1 MMKSFLASIFFATTA
16 LAASRM
22 TAPEGAIVVAKS
34 GGDYDTVSAAVK
46 ALSTT
51 STSTQTI
58 FIEEGTYDEQ
68 VYIPSLAGELIIYG
82 QTDDTTSYSGNLVNI
97 THNINL
103 PMHVYVL
110 TNKMGT
116 VRNHSPN
123 SSIYNLNIINTA
135 GQVGHQA
142 LAVSAYGNGQ
152 GYYGCQFKGY
162 QDTLLA
168 QSGNQVYAHT
178 LIEGAVDFIFG
189 QHARAWFH
197 DCDIRV
203 LKGPSSG
210 YITANGRSSETD
222 ISYYVIHKS
231 NIAAASGN
239 DVPSGTY
246 YLGRPW
252 SQYARV
258 LFQKTSMSDVI
269 NSAGWSEWSTTKANT
284 DNVTFAE
291 YGNTGAGAKG
301 KRASFSEKLNEP
313 VSISTI
319 LGSDWQRWADTSYIN

>member
-1 MMKSFLASIFFATTA
+1 MVKSLLVSGLFAATS

-22 TAPEGAIVVAKS
+22 TAPAGAIVVAKS
-34 GGDYDTVSAAVK
+34 EGDYDTLGAAVN
-46 ALSTT
+46 ALNTT
-51 STSTQTI
+51 ETATQTI

-68 VYIPSLAGELIIYG
+68 VYIPSLAGKLIIYG
-82 QTDDTTSYSGNLVNI
+82 QTEDDTTYTGNLVNI
-97 THNINL
+97 THNIKLADVANDDE
-103 PMHVYVL
+103 
-110 TNKMGT
+110 TAT
-116 VRNHSPN
+116 IRNHSPN
-123 SSIYNLNIINTA
+123 SSIYNLNIINSC
-135 GQVGHQA
+135 GQVCHQA

-152 GYYGCQFKGY
+152 GYYGCQFTGY

-222 ISYYVIHKS
+222 SSYYVIHKS
-231 NIAAASGN
+231 SVAAADGN

-258 LFQKTSMSDVI
+258 LFQKTSMTDVI
-269 NSAGWSEWSTTKANT
+269 NSAGWSEWSTTQANT
-284 DNVTFAE
+284 ENVTFAE

-301 KRASFSEKLNEP
+301 TRASFSEKLSEP

-319 LGSDWQRWADTSYIN
+319 LGSDWTQWVDTSYIN

>member
-1 MMKSFLASIFFATTA
+1 MVKSLLVSSLFAASA

-22 TAPEGAIVVAKS
+22 TAPAGAIVVAKS
-34 GGDYDTVSAAVK
+34 GGDYATLGAAVN

-51 STSTQTI
+51 ETATQTI

-68 VYIPSLAGELIIYG
+68 VYIPSLTGKLIIYG
-82 QTDDTTSYSGNLVNI
+82 QTEDDTTYTGNLVNI
-97 THNINL
+97 THNIRLADVANDDE
-103 PMHVYVL
+103 
-110 TNKMGT
+110 TAT
-116 VRNHSPN
+116 IRNHSPN
-123 SSIYNLNIINTA
+123 SSIYNLNIINSC
-135 GQVGHQA
+135 GQVCHQA

-152 GYYGCQFKGY
+152 GYYGCQFTGY

-168 QSGNQVYAHT
+168 QSGNQIYAHT

-222 ISYYVIHKS
+222 SSYYVIHKS
-231 NIAAASGN
+231 SVAAADGN

-258 LFQKTSMSDVI
+258 LFQETSMTDVV
-269 NSAGWSEWSTTKANT
+269 NPAGWSEWSTTEANT
-284 DNVTFAE
+284 ENVTFAE

-301 KRASFSEKLNEP
+301 TRASFAEKFSEP

-319 LGSDWQRWADTSYIN
+319 LGSDWTQWVDTSYIN

>member
-1 MMKSFLASIFFATTA
+1 MVKSLLVSGLFAATA

-22 TAPEGAIVVAKS
+22 TAPAGAIVVAKS
-34 GGDYDTVSAAVK
+34 GGDYDTLSAAVN

-51 STSTQTI
+51 ETATQTI

-68 VYIPSLAGELIIYG
+68 VYIPSLAGKLIIYG
-82 QTDDTTSYSGNLVNI
+82 QTEDDTTYTGNLVNI
-97 THNINL
+97 THNIKLADVANDDE
-103 PMHVYVL
+103 
-110 TNKMGT
+110 TAT

-123 SSIYNLNIINTA
+123 SSIYNLNIINTC
-135 GQVGHQA
+135 GQVCHQA

-152 GYYGCQFKGY
+152 GYYGCQFTGY

-168 QSGNQVYAHT
+168 QSGNQVYAHN

-189 QHARAWFH
+189 QHARAWFQ

-222 ISYYVIHKS
+222 TSYYVIHKS
-231 NIAAASGN
+231 SVAAADGN

-258 LFQKTSMSDVI
+258 LFQETSMTDVI
-269 NSAGWSEWSTTKANT
+269 NSAGWSVWSTTQANT
-284 DNVTFAE
+284 ENVTFAE
-291 YGNTGAGAKG
+291 YGNTGAGAEG
-301 KRASFSEKLNEP
+301 TRASFSEKLSEP
-313 VSISTI
+313 VAISTI
-319 LGSDWQRWADTSYIN
+319 LGSDWAQWVDTSYIN

>member
-97 THNINL
+97 THNIKLADVANDDE
-103 PMHVYVL
+103 
-110 TNKMGT
+110 T
-116 VRNHSPN
+116 
-123 SSIYNLNIINTA
+123 
-135 GQVGHQA
+135 VGHQA

>member
-1 MMKSFLASIFFATTA
+1 MLKSHLVSVLFAATA

-22 TAPEGAIVVAKS
+22 TAPAGAIVVAKS
-34 GGDYDTVSAAVK
+34 GGHYDTLSAAVN

-51 STSTQTI
+51 ETATQTI
-58 FIEEGTYDEQ
+58 FIEEGAYDEQ
-68 VYIPSLAGELIIYG
+68 VYIPSLAGKLIIYG
-82 QTDDTTSYSGNLVNI
+82 QTEDDTTYTGNLVNI
-97 THNINL
+97 THNIKLADVANDDE
-103 PMHVYVL
+103 
-110 TNKMGT
+110 TAT
-116 VRNHSPN
+116 VRNHAPN
-123 SSIYNLNIINTA
+123 SSIYNLNIINSC
-135 GQVGHQA
+135 GQVCHQA
-142 LAVSAYGNGQ
+142 LAVSAYGNDQ
-152 GYYGCQFKGY
+152 GYYGCKLTGY

-203 LKGPSSG
+203 LKGPSAG

-222 ISYYVIHKS
+222 SSYYVVHKS
-231 NIAAASGN
+231 SVAAAEGN
-239 DVPSGTY
+239 DVPAGTY

-258 LFQKTSMSDVI
+258 LFQKTSMSDVV
-269 NSAGWSEWSTTKANT
+269 NSAGWSEWSTTQANT
-284 DNVTFAE
+284 ENVTFAE
-291 YGNTGAGAKG
+291 FGNTGAGAKG
-301 KRASFSEKLNEP
+301 KRASFSEKLSEP

-319 LGSDWQRWADTSYIN
+319 LGSDWSSWVDTSYIN

>member
-1 MMKSFLASIFFATTA
+1 MVKSLLVSSLFAASA

-22 TAPEGAIVVAKS
+22 TAPAGAIVVAKS
-34 GGDYDTVSAAVK
+34 GGDYDTLGAAVN
-46 ALSTT
+46 ALSTSET
-51 STSTQTI
+51 ATQTI

-68 VYIPSLAGELIIYG
+68 VYIPSLAGKLIIYG
-82 QTDDTTSYSGNLVNI
+82 QTDDDTTYTGNLVNI
-97 THNINL
+97 THNIKLADVANDDE
-103 PMHVYVL
+103 
-110 TNKMGT
+110 TAT
-116 VRNHSPN
+116 VRNHAPN
-123 SSIYNLNIINTA
+123 SSVYNLNIINSC
-135 GQVGHQA
+135 GQVCHQA
-142 LAVSAYGNGQ
+142 LAVSAYGNDQ
-152 GYYGCQFKGY
+152 GYYGCQFTGY

-210 YITANGRSSETD
+210 YITANGRSSDTD
-222 ISYYVIHKS
+222 SSYYVIHKS
-231 NIAAASGN
+231 SVAAADGN

-258 LFQKTSMSDVI
+258 LFQKTSMTDVV
-269 NSAGWSEWSTTKANT
+269 NSAGWSEWSTAQANT
-284 DNVTFAE
+284 ENVTFAE

-301 KRASFSEKLNEP
+301 TRASFSEKFSEP

-319 LGSDWQRWADTSYIN
+319 LGSDWTHWVDTSYIN